1 MKATLF
7 YFFLFANLYGMAQQD
22 CILGIGG
29 QDDEMISEVF
39 QLNDEQ
45 MEKMRNWSAELRI
58 RNEILK
64 NQAEFLLKKHA
75 QSSPEDL
82 VAMSQKYK
90 DILDSMKQ
98 NVLRQDKR
106 LLSIFNE
113 KQYNFYLELCSQLTL
128 QPIYV
133 SRSVDEK

>member
-1 MKATLF
+1 
-7 YFFLFANLYGMAQQD
+7 MAQQD

>member
-1 MKATLF
+1 
-7 YFFLFANLYGMAQQD
+7 MAQQD
-22 CILGIGG
+22 CVLGIGG

-45 MEKMRNWSAELRI
+45 MGKMRNWSAELRI

-64 NQAEFLLKKHA
+64 NQADFLLKKHA

-128 QPIYV
+128 RPIYV